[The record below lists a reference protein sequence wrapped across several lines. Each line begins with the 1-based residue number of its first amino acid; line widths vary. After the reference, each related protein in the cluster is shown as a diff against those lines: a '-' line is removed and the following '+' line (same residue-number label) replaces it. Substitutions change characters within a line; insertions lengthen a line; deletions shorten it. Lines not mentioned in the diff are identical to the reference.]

1 MRAPPC
7 SAVGS
12 SHPRWV
18 IERTRWISRMCRL
31 AGWLLPLVISSHLLH
46 CCVSSLPSRPIRL
59 WRGSAVV
66 QVAARLMDEG
76 NRRGRSACDK
86 EPILTAASSPRPEL
100 SHMALTEGDGCAAQG
115 MDGRM
120 EEGETD
126 RGGEGL
132 TEQGTTCPLV
142 LSADLLTSL
151 PFPPRLRPFSL
162 GRAKEQRCEAT

>member
-1 MRAPPC
+1 MRVPPC

-18 IERTRWISRMCRL
+18 TERTRWIARMCRPVC
-31 AGWLLPLVISSHLLH
+31 WQLPLVISSHLLH
-46 CCVSSLPSRPIRL
+46 SCVSSLPSRPIRL

-76 NRRGRSACDK
+76 NRRGRPACDK

-100 SHMALTEGDGCAAQG
+100 SHMALTERDGCTAQG

-126 RGGEGL
+126 RSWAGGGGVSRNKAQPVLWCYQL
-132 TEQGTTCPLV
+132 T
-142 LSADLLTSL
+142 
-151 PFPPRLRPFSL
+151 F
-162 GRAKEQRCEAT
+162 